1 MRSGHATAMA
11 VDSTLLKGTRRH
23 RHPLF
28 MSSLSCSL
36 EGAQWPPSDSQE
48 PSALCPVTVFG
59 AASKTLLLGWGLH
72 WRQSWNWVEGKGV
85 KTLSFSTSPY
95 IVSLHLAFQ
104 RDETQT
110 IPLHFIHKEF
120 EVVDHPTEL
129 ETVKATLEFIPLGS
143 FASTLL
149 LLTKV
154 LQF

>member
-1 MRSGHATAMA
+1 M
-11 VDSTLLKGTRRH
+11 
-23 RHPLF
+23 
-28 MSSLSCSL
+28 
-36 EGAQWPPSDSQE
+36 
-48 PSALCPVTVFG
+48 
-59 AASKTLLLGWGLH
+59 
-72 WRQSWNWVEGKGV
+72 EGKGV
-85 KTLSFSTSPY
+85 KTFSFSTSPY

-104 RDETQT
+104 GDKTQT
-110 IPLHFIHKEF
+110 IPLYFIHKEF